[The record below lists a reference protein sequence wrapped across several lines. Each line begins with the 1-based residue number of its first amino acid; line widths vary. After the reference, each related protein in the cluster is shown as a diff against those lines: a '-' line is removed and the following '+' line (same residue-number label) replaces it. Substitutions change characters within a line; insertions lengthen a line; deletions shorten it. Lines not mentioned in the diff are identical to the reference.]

1 MDKKPAPGTLSA
13 GRRSHLDE
21 ALEIFEA
28 ELNPGDPVHRRA
40 GQLANL
46 AVQLMGEYAD
56 LLAEADEHLPPAE
69 RPRVVPAHR
78 ERALEGLSRLAEILD
93 IELEGAD

>member
-1 MDKKPAPGTLSA
+1 MDSKPTPGTLGP

-28 ELNPGDPVHRRA
+28 DLNPDDPVHRRA

-46 AVQLMGEYAD
+46 AVRVVGEYAE
-56 LLAEADEHLPPAE
+56 LLAEADEHLPQTE
-69 RPRVVPAHR
+69 RERVDPAHR
-78 ERALEGLSRLAEILD
+78 ERALEGLSRPAEILD
-93 IELEGAD
+93 IDV